1 LSLKLLRLLLYLPSW
16 TPYRLSRFDPPN
28 QVGQQLQE
36 APSIQGKRSSTSNLS
51 QMTSLTCT

>member
-1 LSLKLLRLLLYLPSW
+1 LLYLPSW

-51 QMTSLTCT
+51 HMTSLTCT